1 MPAGPRQRGTV
12 ALAICIYAA
21 VVLVMALTTAPERL
35 AGHTPY
41 NHFAL
46 LAHGWTEGRLDLGG
60 PPPAYTGSNDFAEHD
75 GRWFVSFPPFPA
87 VLLLPAAL
95 LSHSAEGIPDG
106 RIFLLFTGVGPALL
120 WLALERL
127 SATGRSVRGPV
138 ENILLAGLFA
148 FGTVYWFT
156 AVQGTVW
163 FAAHVVGVAL
173 SCLYIWASLDAAQPF
188 VAGLALGLGFAT
200 RTPLGFAFP
209 LFLYEVWRAFRAD
222 GDRMVLLRRLS
233 TFTAPAAVVLL
244 AVLWHNRARFDDS
257 LEFGHK
263 LLAIGWRP
271 RIDKWGLFSTH
282 YLPRNLA
289 VVLTSLPWTRVQG
302 APFQINA
309 HGLALWFTSPFLLAA
324 FWPNRLAAG
333 GAGGAATERQPS
345 ARGLFAAL
353 AATALAVAVPSL
365 LYQNSGWIQ
374 FGYRFSN
381 DFAPFLMVMLAIGR
395 RRLGPLF
402 WALAALAVTI
412 NAFGAV
418 SFQRAGWER
427 FYFVDPTQR
436 ILHQP
441 D

>member
-1 MPAGPRQRGTV
+1 MPAARQR
-12 ALAICIYAA
+12 AASAAAIAIYAA

-35 AGHTPY
+35 ATHTPY

-60 PPPAYTGSNDFAEHD
+60 QPPPYTGNNDFAEHG

-95 LSHSAEGIPDG
+95 LAQTAEGIPDG
-106 RIFLLFTGVGPALL
+106 RIFLLFTGVGPAMLF
-120 WLALERL
+120 LALDRL
-127 SATGRSVRGPV
+127 SATGRSARTLR
-138 ENILLAGLFA
+138 ENVLLALLFA
-148 FGTVYWFT
+148 LGTVYWFS

-173 SCLYIWASLDAAQPF
+173 AGVYIWASLGASQPF
-188 VAGLALGLGFAT
+188 LAGLALGLGFAT
-200 RTPLGFAFP
+200 RTPLAFAFP
-209 LFLYEVWRAFRAD
+209 LFLYEAWRCFRLDA
-222 GDRMVLLRRLS
+222 DRMALPRRLA
-233 TFTAPAAVVLL
+233 TFAAPAAVVLL
-244 AVLWHNRARFDDS
+244 LVLWHNRARFDDA
-257 LEFGHK
+257 LEFGHG

-271 RIDKWGLFSTH
+271 RIDKWGLLSFH

-289 VVLTSLPWTRVQG
+289 VVLTSLPWTKVQG
-302 APFQINA
+302 APFVINA

-324 FWPNRLAAG
+324 FWPDRLG
-333 GAGGAATERQPS
+333 GRGEGAATERRAS

-353 AATALAVAVPSL
+353 ALTALFVATPSL

-381 DFAPFLMVMLAIGR
+381 DFAPFLLVMLAVGR
-395 RRLGPLF
+395 RRLGSLF
-402 WALAALAVTI
+402 WAMAAVAVVI

-427 FYFVDPTQR
+427 FYFVDPTQK